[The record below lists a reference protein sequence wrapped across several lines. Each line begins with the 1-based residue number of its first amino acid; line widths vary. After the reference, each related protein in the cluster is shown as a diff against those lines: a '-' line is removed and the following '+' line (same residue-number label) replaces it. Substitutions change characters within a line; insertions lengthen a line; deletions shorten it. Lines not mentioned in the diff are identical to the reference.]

1 MKKKRRSRHH
11 ILNKS
16 RGGTKTEDNILLIYR
31 EKHDLW
37 HKLFKDRTLREAA
50 GLLLRLARMKERRN
64 E

>member
-16 RGGTKTEDNILLIYR
+16 RSGTKTEDNILLIYR